1 MGYKTRKNHRKSVRR
16 KRIRRIIIVILGFAH
31 LDSEACTLRLQT
43 GVNEFFRHPSTW
55 LLTTGGYTTALNE
68 GQYLAS
74 RAISLGVPKNRILV
88 EDQAKNTIE
97 NAQLTYRLLA
107 RRFPA
112 KIMVCTNE
120 FHMDRSLHIF
130 RKLAPKNCTVVPLPA
145 PNGDPSLL
153 FSQTGVSLSEWMAH
167 EKESAASFAA
177 TPTQSQNSSSS

>member
-1 MGYKTRKNHRKSVRR
+1 MGYKKTRKNHRKSVRR
-16 KRIRRIIIVILGFAH
+16 KSVRRIIIVILGFAH

-43 GVNEFFRHPSTW
+43 GVNEFFRHPSAW
-55 LLTTGGYTTALNE
+55 LLTTGGYTGRNGSE
-68 GQYLAS
+68 GDDLAS
-74 RAISLGVPKNRILV
+74 RALALGVPKNRILV

-130 RKLAPKNCTVVPLPA
+130 RKMAPKNCTVVPLPA

-153 FSQTGVSLSEWMAH
+153 FSQTGLSLSEWMAH
-167 EKESAASFAA
+167 EKEHMQ
-177 TPTQSQNSSSS
+177 TGLE